1 VEVFGEAQRWSVED
15 SLHELAQLAHTAHLD
30 VEGEIIQRVG
40 SPNGAH
46 YIGSGKLREL
56 KSLVRDMECDVVIFG
71 AELLPRQQRN
81 LEEAL
86 SVRIIDRTA
95 LILDIFAQHARTQ
108 EGRIQVELAQY
119 EYLLPRLT
127 RRWSHLSRQAVGG
140 VGLRGPGEMQLETD
154 RRMVRR
160 RIRDLKAQLG
170 GVRRHRELYRDR
182 RRRRGIPI
190 AAIVGYTNAG
200 KSTLLNS
207 ITGAGVRAENALFA
221 TLDPVTRRMRL
232 PRGAEVLLS
241 DTVGF
246 VNKLPPTLV
255 DAFRATL
262 EEIEE
267 ANLLLHVVD
276 ITHQNVLE
284 QTQAVEEILR
294 AMKLD
299 RKPMIVAFNKIDLLP
314 NESDVERIS
323 SEYPNSVAV
332 SALTGYGLD
341 RLMLLIEHTLRRELV
356 DLRVKLPYDVGR
368 LKALFHQKGLVERE
382 EYSDQGVIIE
392 GSIPADILHVFED
405 YVA

>member
-1 VEVFGEAQRWSVED
+1 MEVFGEAQRWSVED

-56 KSLVRDMECDVVIFG
+56 RSLVRDMECDVVIFG

-140 VGLRGPGEMQLETD
+140 VGLRGPGETQLETD

-182 RRRRGIPI
+182 RRRQGIPI

-232 PRGAEVLLS
+232 PGGAEVLLS

-255 DAFRATL
+255 DAF
-262 EEIEE
+262 
-267 ANLLLHVVD
+267 
-276 ITHQNVLE
+276 HQNVLE

-368 LKALFHQKGLVERE
+368 LKALFHQRGLVERE
-382 EYSDQGVIIE
+382 EHSDQGVIIE